1 MRLNFKLK
9 TCKSSMVKLFF
20 FRYADMRR
28 RRGQVL
34 CCSFFMFA
42 CLAEVLKVLDF
53 RIYFN
58 CLKFSCDRSIEKCNI
73 LGIKNLAQNKC
84 FLQQSVAGPV
94 HSNAFSSLQVVQ
106 GFPRI
111 LFVHL
116 VGKIGG
122 GGHQVHTTKGTQALT
137 QFFFFRNVKSF
148 YESIPIIFFRPS

>member
-42 CLAEVLKVLDF
+42 CLAEVLKVVDF

-73 LGIKNLAQNKC
+73 LVIKIWLRIN
-84 FLQQSVAGPV
+84 V
-94 HSNAFSSLQVVQ
+94 FSSRVSLVQ
-106 GFPRI
+106 FTQMHFLRCRWFRGFLEYYLCI
-111 LFVHL
+111 LSAKLGV
-116 VGKIGG
+116 GG
-122 GGHQVHTTKGTQALT
+122 GGGTKYTPQ
-137 QFFFFRNVKSF
+137 R
-148 YESIPIIFFRPS
+148 ERRP

>member
-42 CLAEVLKVLDF
+42 CLAEVLKVVDF

-73 LGIKNLAQNKC
+73 LVTKIWLRIN
-84 FLQQSVAGPV
+84 V
-94 HSNAFSSLQVVQ
+94 FSSRVSLVQ
-106 GFPRI
+106 FIQMHFLRCRWFRGFPRI

-122 GGHQVHTTKGTQALT
+122 GGGGTMG
-137 QFFFFRNVKSF
+137 
-148 YESIPIIFFRPS
+148 

>member
-42 CLAEVLKVLDF
+42 CLAEVLKVVDF

-73 LGIKNLAQNKC
+73 LVIKIWLRIN
-84 FLQQSVAGPV
+84 V
-94 HSNAFSSLQVVQ
+94 FSSRVSLVQ
-106 GFPRI
+106 FTQMHFLRCRWFRGFLEYYLCI
-111 LFVHL
+111 LSAKL
-116 VGKIGG
+116 GAGG
-122 GGHQVHTTKGTQALT
+122 TKYTPQ
-137 QFFFFRNVKSF
+137 R
-148 YESIPIIFFRPS
+148 ERRP